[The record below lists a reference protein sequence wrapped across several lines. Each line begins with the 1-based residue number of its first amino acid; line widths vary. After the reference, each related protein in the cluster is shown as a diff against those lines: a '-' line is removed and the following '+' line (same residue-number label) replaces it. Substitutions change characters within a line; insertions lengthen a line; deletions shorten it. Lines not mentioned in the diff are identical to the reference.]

1 MPLLRAIRK
10 TGAESYQ
17 GSTCL
22 RHPASDDKIFIKRDA
37 DGHYVYFSVRDDR
50 DNGTI
55 VDFVGKRLRLNLG
68 MLRRELRPWLE
79 CRRYGASLR
88 SLPKTSKDRLK
99 VETAYARMK
108 DASTGHPYLEQ
119 HRAIPPALLAL
130 ERFAG
135 RVRMDARTMRCF
147 RISRD
152 SNRGYD

>member
-1 MPLLRAIRK
+1 MDEELESFKTRIDLRAYAASQGYQEDRRN
-10 TGAESYQ
+10 SYQ

-22 RHPASDDKIFIKRDA
+22 RHPASDDKIFVKRDA

-68 MLRRELRPWLE
+68 MLRRELRPWL
-79 CRRYGASLR
+79 GAPPVSVPHFA

-119 HRAIPPALLAL
+119 HRAIPPCS
-130 ERFAG
+130 
-135 RVRMDARTMRCF
+135 ARA
-147 RISRD
+147 
-152 SNRGYD
+152 